1 MKNYSPNIQY
11 FVIILNGWKTG
22 GLEAREDQENEAFKK
37 KIHHSIV
44 DLSVFLEISS
54 LHTKWKK
61 KNLTKKA
68 NKATSCK
75 AFIKLRDDIFCQ
87 LRLRSSVK
95 VLSWARQM

>member
-54 LHTKWKK
+54 KCLHTKWKK
-61 KNLTKKA
+61 KTLQKRRIRQPAAKP
-68 NKATSCK
+68 
-75 AFIKLRDDIFCQ
+75 
-87 LRLRSSVK
+87 
-95 VLSWARQM
+95 LSN

>member
-37 KIHHSIV
+37 KNIHHSIV

-54 LHTKWKK
+54 KCLHTKWKK
-61 KNLTKKA
+61 KPYKKGE
-68 NKATSCK
+68 
-75 AFIKLRDDIFCQ
+75 
-87 LRLRSSVK
+87 
-95 VLSWARQM
+95 